1 MRRVARGRGGAPPT
15 ARKLSR
21 THKPPE
27 MSHEEWQVE
36 LRRQFGREQAYELK
50 NLGAHPVFSEFAVT
64 NPQTSRT
71 YRVAIRGEALGV
83 NYCSCPDFAVNTL
96 GTCKHIEFTLA
107 RLARSQRQRALL
119 QAGYTPPFS
128 EVYVR
133 YGAQR
138 HVALSVGSEAPLAF
152 RGLAAEYFDEGGV
165 LRADAFAAF
174 EGFLTGTARLGHEVR
189 CYDDALGLI
198 AEVRDAARRQATIER
213 LYGDGRAEA
222 RLAELLKVSLYPYQR
237 EGALFI
243 ARAGR
248 ALLADEMGLGKTVQ
262 AIAAVEILA
271 RDFGAQ
277 GALIV
282 CPASLKYQWKSEIE
296 KFCGRT
302 ATVIEG
308 LSHVRREL
316 YAADAF
322 YKIVNYDVVH
332 RDLGALEE
340 LAPDVVILD
349 EAQRIK
355 NWRTRRAQTVKRIAS
370 PYAIV
375 LTGTPLENR
384 LEELHSIVEFVDRFR
399 LGPLFRFLEAHEV
412 TDGETSRVVGYK
424 ALGSIGRTLAPIL
437 LRRTKKDVLLQLP
450 ERLDKNFL
458 VPMTREQWEI
468 HDENREIVARLV
480 AKWQQ
485 HGFLLEAD
493 QRRLTI
499 ALQRMRMA
507 CDNTYLV
514 DHKTRSGPKV
524 DELATLLD
532 EIFERPENKVV
543 VFSQWQR
550 MNDLVAERLEGRRV
564 GFEYLHGGVPAK
576 QRRDLLASFRENPDK
591 RVFLSTDAGGT
602 GLNLQSASSVVN
614 LDLPWNPAV
623 LEQRI
628 GRVHRIGQHR
638 PVRVVNFVSEGTIEH
653 GMLNVLAFKSSLS
666 AGVLD
671 GGEDAIFMG
680 EDRLKRFMKQVESI
694 TQSVPPVVREA
705 PEPPEEAEE
714 GPEEETPAAG
724 VRGKREPAAAT
735 PSPAPSPYQPL
746 IEAGAAFLREL
757 GAAFT
762 SNRERGQSPA
772 ASLLETDRSTGRSYL
787 RIPVPDPKL
796 IETAAAALAPLAG
809 LLKAFTSQ
817 EPR

>member
-1 MRRVARGRGGAPPT
+1 MKQPVQAKPAAKAKP
-15 ARKLSR
+15 RKLSR
-21 THKPPE
+21 THRPDG
-27 MSHEEWQVE
+27 MSVEEWQIA
-36 LRRQFGREQAYELK
+36 LRRQFGREQNYDLQ
-50 NLGAHPVFSEFAVT
+50 NLGTDPLFSEFAVT
-64 NPQTSRT
+64 NPQTERT
-71 YRVAIRGEALGV
+71 YRVAVRGEALGV
-83 NYCSCPDFAVNTL
+83 NFCSCPDFAVNTL

-107 RLARSQRQRALL
+107 RLGRTRRRRALL
-119 QAGYTPPFS
+119 QAGYSPPFS

-138 HVALSVGSEAPLAF
+138 RVALSVGSEAPPAF
-152 RGLAAEYFDEGGV
+152 RSVAAGHFDPHGL
-165 LRADAFAAF
+165 LRPEAFATF
-174 EGFLTGTARLGHEVR
+174 ERFLGDTAGLGHEVR
-189 CYDDALGLI
+189 CYDDALSLI
-198 AEVRDAARRQATIER
+198 AEVRDAARRQAAIGER
-213 LYGDGRAEA
+213 YGDGQGER
-222 RLAELLKVSLYPYQR
+222 RLAELLKVPLYPYQR
-237 EGALFI
+237 DGALFV

-262 AIAAVEILA
+262 AIAAVEVLA
-271 RDFGAQ
+271 SDFGAQ
-277 GALIV
+277 RALIV

-296 KFCGRT
+296 KFCGRS
-302 ATVIEG
+302 ATVVEG
-308 LSHVRREL
+308 LSHTRRAL
-316 YAADAF
+316 YAGDSF

-332 RDLGALEE
+332 RDLKALEE

-355 NWRTRRAQTVKRIAS
+355 NWRTRRAQSVKRIAA

-384 LEELHSIVEFVDRFR
+384 LEELHSIVEFVDRYR
-399 LGPLFRFLEAHEV
+399 LGPLFSFLQAHQV

-424 ALGSIGRTLAPIL
+424 DLSSIGTTLAPIL

-450 ERLDKNFL
+450 ERMDKNFF
-458 VPMTREQWEI
+458 VPMTEQQMEI
-468 HDENREIVARLV
+468 HQENHEIVVRIV
-480 AKWQQ
+480 NKWRRY
-485 HGFLLEAD
+485 GFLTEAD
-493 QRRLTI
+493 QNRLTI

-514 DHKTRSGPKV
+514 DHQTRFGPKV
-524 DELATLLD
+524 DELAVLLG

-543 VFSQWQR
+543 IFSQWTR
-550 MNDLVAERLEGRRV
+550 MNDLVAERLEDRSV

-576 QRRDLLASFRENPDK
+576 QRRDLLISFREDPDK

-602 GLNLQSASSVVN
+602 GLNLQAASTIIN

-653 GMLNVLAFKSSLS
+653 GMLNVLAFKSSLF

-671 GGEDAIFMG
+671 GGEDSIFMG

-694 TQSVPPVVREA
+694 TQAVPPTVPEA

-714 GPEEETPAAG
+714 EPEEEAA
-724 VRGKREPAAAT
+724 VVTRGKREPAA
-735 PSPAPSPYQPL
+735 PSPAPSPFQPL
-746 IEAGAAFLREL
+746 IEAGAAFLRQL
-757 GAAFT
+757 GDTLAGG
-762 SNRERGQSPA
+762 RERGASPA
-772 ASLLETDRSTGRSYL
+772 ASLIETDQRTGRSYL

-796 IETAAAALAPLAG
+796 IQTAVSALAPLAEF
-809 LLKAFTSQ
+809 LKGFTSGA
-817 EPR
+817 PRRD

>member
-1 MRRVARGRGGAPPT
+1 MKRPRPASSPAEPK

-21 THKPPE
+21 THKPE
-27 MSHEEWQVE
+27 DMSVEEWQVA
-36 LRRQFGREQAYELK
+36 LRRQFGREQAYELE
-50 NLGAHPVFSEFAVT
+50 NLGSHRVFSEFAVT
-64 NPQTSRT
+64 NPETKRT
-71 YRVAIRGEALGV
+71 YRVAIRGEAVGV

-96 GTCKHIEFTLA
+96 GTCKHIEFTLG
-107 RLARSQRQRALL
+107 RLERTKQDRALL
-119 QAGYTPPFS
+119 RAGYAPPFS

-138 HVALSVGSEAPLAF
+138 RVALSIGTEAPPAF
-152 RGLAAEYFDEGGV
+152 RSVAAGYFDEHGV
-165 LRADAFAAF
+165 LRPEAFALF
-174 EGFLTGTARLGHEVR
+174 ERFLTDAGGLSHEVR

-198 AEVRDAARRQATIER
+198 AEVRDAAHRQAAIER
-213 LYGDGRAEA
+213 LYGDGRAEE
-222 RLAELLKVSLYPYQR
+222 RLAQLLKASLYPYQR

-248 ALLADEMGLGKTVQ
+248 ALLADEMGLGKTIQ

-271 RDFGAQ
+271 THFGAQ
-277 GALIV
+277 RALIV
-282 CPASLKYQWKSEIE
+282 CPASLKYQWQSEIE
-296 KFCGRT
+296 KFCGRS
-302 ATVIEG
+302 ATVVEG
-308 LSHVRREL
+308 LSQTRRTL
-316 YAADAF
+316 YAGDSF

-332 RDLGALEE
+332 RDLEAIAA

-355 NWRTRRAQTVKRIAS
+355 NWRTRRAQTVKRIPS

-399 LGPLFRFLEAHEV
+399 LGPLFRFLEAHQV
-412 TDGETSRVVGYK
+412 TDGETSRVVGYQN
-424 ALGSIGRTLAPIL
+424 LTSIGTTLAPVL

-450 ERLDKNFL
+450 ERMDKNFL
-458 VPMTREQWEI
+458 VPMTREQWDI

-480 AKWQQ
+480 AKWQR

-493 QRRLTI
+493 QHRLTI

-514 DHKTRSGPKV
+514 DHKTRNGPKV

-550 MNDLVAERLEGRRV
+550 MNDLVAERLDLRSV

-576 QRRDLLASFRENPDK
+576 RRRDLLASFRENPEK

-602 GLNLQSASSVVN
+602 GLNLQSASTVVN
-614 LDLPWNPAV
+614 LDLPWNPAI

-653 GMLNVLAFKSSLS
+653 GMLSVLAFKSSLF

-671 GGEDAIFMG
+671 GGDDSIFMG

-694 TQSVPPVVREA
+694 TQAVPPVVREA
-705 PEPPEEAEE
+705 PEPPDETEEE
-714 GPEEETPAAG
+714 PEEEGRAPQRRAA
-724 VRGKREPAAAT
+724 EEAA
-735 PSPAPSPYQPL
+735 PSPAPSPFQPL
-746 IEAGAAFLREL
+746 IEAGAAFLRQL
-757 GAAFT
+757 GDTLAAG
-762 SNRERGQSPA
+762 RERGQSPA
-772 ASLLETDRSTGRSYL
+772 ASLIETDQTTGRSYL

-796 IETAAAALAPLAG
+796 IETAVAALAPLAD
-809 LLKAFTSQ
+809 LLKAFTSGA
-817 EPR
+817 PRRE